1 MRTIFFAHVSLY
13 IILSLLNLAILAL
26 TNEHSGSYL
35 YIHSHS
41 SHYSIT
47 DDSWPFILIVFSFVL
62 AFIVTKIKKIIGKAK
77 YVIIGFYSFIP
88 LVVDLC
94 FRRDRDIYVLY
105 FGFLQSLQYV
115 GYCYVMR
122 LTNTLKSRLIYN

>member
-1 MRTIFFAHVSLY
+1 MNITKFIPES

-26 TNEHSGSYL
+26 TNEHSDSYL

-47 DDSWPFILIVFSFVL
+47 DDCWPFILVFFSFVL

-94 FRRDRDIYVLY
+94 FRRDRDIYY
-105 FGFLQSLQYV
+105 SSLFWIFAIVAVCWILLRYEV
-115 GYCYVMR
+115 DKYIKKWV
-122 LTNTLKSRLIYN
+122 NI